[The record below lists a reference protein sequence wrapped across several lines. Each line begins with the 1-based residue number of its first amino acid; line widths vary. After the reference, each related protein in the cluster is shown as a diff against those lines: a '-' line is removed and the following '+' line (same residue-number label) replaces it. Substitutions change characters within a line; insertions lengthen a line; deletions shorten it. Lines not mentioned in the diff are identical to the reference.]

1 MIAKL
6 RACEQAIAGGVD
18 EVVIVDGRDAAALVA
33 AATGNAPQAATR
45 IVSAAPAATSSRG
58 L

>member
-6 RACEQAIAGGVD
+6 RACEHAIAGGVD
-18 EVVIVDGRDAAALVA
+18 EVVIVDGRDKTALVA
-33 AATGNAPQAATR
+33 AATGDAPKAATR
-45 IVSAAPAATSSRG
+45 IAGLAPAATPSRG